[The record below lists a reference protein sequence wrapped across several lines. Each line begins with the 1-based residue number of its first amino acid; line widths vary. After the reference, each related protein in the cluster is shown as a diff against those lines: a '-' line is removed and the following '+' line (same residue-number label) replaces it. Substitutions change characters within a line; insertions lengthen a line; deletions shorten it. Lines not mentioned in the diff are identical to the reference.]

1 MVELKSLCLSHRNAK
16 GSENHEK
23 ITVAITSTVLFLTG
37 CGTAVS
43 AATNVTS
50 QSTNVS
56 TSQPISKSPLVG
68 KPAPK
73 FSLKTLD
80 EKSDVSLQQLLGE
93 KKILLI
99 NAWASWCYP
108 CQQETPDLIAMS
120 KKYAGEVQF
129 VGVNMTSDDS
139 VSAAKK
145 FVQKYGITYP
155 VLLDL
160 KGTFSHNYQIIGYP
174 TTFILDPN
182 GTVVNIHMGLLTKD
196 QIKQLVNQAV
206 DEVATH

>member
-1 MVELKSLCLSHRNAK
+1 MKKLLLPLLA
-16 GSENHEK
+16 
-23 ITVAITSTVLFLTG
+23 TALFLAG

-43 AATNVTS
+43 AATNTAAN
-50 QSTNVS
+50 QTTNVS

-68 KPAPK
+68 KMAPK
-73 FSLKTLD
+73 FSLQTLN
-80 EKSDVSLQQLLGE
+80 EKSTVSLQQLLAK

-120 KKYAGEVQF
+120 KKYAGQVQF

-139 VSAAKK
+139 VSAATT
-145 FVQKYGITYP
+145 FVQKYGISYP

-160 KGTFSHNYQIIGYP
+160 KGTFAHNYQIIGYP
-174 TTFILDPN
+174 TTFVLDPN
-182 GTVVNIHMGLLTKD
+182 GTLVNIHLGLLTKD
-196 QIKQLVNQAV
+196 QIEQLITQAKNGIAV
-206 DEVATH
+206 H